1 MRPHHVALTLLSL
14 ATMGASAAPP
24 ADDPLVVI
32 SAHYANRAQL
42 QTIAAHFQHL
52 LINEKTHTVRVEATH
67 DEMMALR
74 RQGVNA
80 QIDDAATQRLRAS
93 ETRTSTTSMAS
104 MTSGVETQSI
114 SGYPC
119 YRTVDETYATM
130 DQLAAA
136 RPGLARVVDIGPTWL
151 ESRQAGA
158 GHRMRVLRLTNVATD
173 AQYPDK
179 PDMVVFASIHAREYT
194 PAELLTRFAESLVN
208 GYGTDQEATWLLDNF
223 RFHLVLQ
230 ANPDGREEAESGLS
244 WRKNVDNTN
253 GACSD
258 TTVGIDLNRNF
269 PYLWNTVAG
278 GSSGDPCASTYR
290 GPQRLSET
298 EAQNLM
304 RYVAGTP
311 NASGVYS
318 GGVFHAPVAPST
330 VVLKGGRTVTSQ
342 PAPVTGLFIDLHSYN
357 QVVLWPWAYS
367 ATPPRDAAAL
377 RTFGRRMAYFN
388 GYKPEQWYDMYAADG
403 TTGDSLYA
411 LLGVPSYT
419 IELGVAFFESCDTFQ
434 TSTLGKNLATLRYAA
449 RSLARPYE
457 MPSGPDATAVS
468 LSASSVA
475 RGTPIVVTATVD
487 DSLFNQSNGTEP
499 VQAIT
504 GARAYLDSR
513 PWLPAPRS
521 YAMRASDGAFN
532 ASRENV
538 TVSIPTATLSKGR
551 HVISVRGTDASNH
564 AGTPNAAYFFVQ

>member
-1 MRPHHVALTLLSL
+1 MRPHHVALSLLSL
-14 ATMGASAAPP
+14 AAMGASAAPP

-32 SAHYANRAQL
+32 SAHYANRAEL
-42 QTIAAHFQHL
+42 QKIASHFQHL
-52 LINEKTHTVRVEATH
+52 LINEKTHTIRVEATH
-67 DEMMALR
+67 DDMMALR
-74 RQGVNA
+74 RIGVNA
-80 QIDDAATQRLRAS
+80 QIDDAATQRMRAS
-93 ETRTSTTSMAS
+93 DAALSMAS
-104 MTSGVETQSI
+104 KSGVESQSI

-130 DQLAAA
+130 NQLASAH
-136 RPGLARVVDIGPTWL
+136 PSLARVVDIGPTWL

-158 GHRMRVLRLTNVATD
+158 GHRMRVLRLTNAATD
-173 AQYPDK
+173 AKYPDK

-230 ANPDGREEAESGLS
+230 ANPDGREEAEAGLS

-258 TTVGIDLNRNF
+258 TTYGIDLNRNF
-269 PYLWNTVAG
+269 PYQWNTVAG
-278 GSSGDPCASTYR
+278 ASSGDPCASTYR

-318 GGVFHAPVAPST
+318 GGVFHAPVAPSP
-330 VVLKGGRTVTSQ
+330 VARKQGGTMT
-342 PAPVTGLFIDLHSYN
+342 PAAPTVTGLFIDLHSYN

-367 ATPPRDAAAL
+367 AAPARDAVAL
-377 RTFGRRMAYFN
+377 QTFGRRMAYFN

-403 TTGDSLYA
+403 STGDSLYA
-411 LLGVPSYT
+411 LVGVPSYT
-419 IELGVAFFESCDTFQ
+419 IELGVAFFESCDTFE
-434 TSTLGKNLATLRYAA
+434 TSTLAKNLATLRYAA
-449 RSLARPYE
+449 RNLAGPYV
-457 MPSGPDATAVS
+457 MPAGPDTTAVS
-468 LSASSVA
+468 LSANSVTS
-475 RGTPIVVTATVD
+475 GTPVVVTATVD
-487 DSLFNQSNGTEP
+487 DTRFNQSNGTEP

-504 GARAYLDSR
+504 GATAYLDSR
-513 PWLPAPRS
+513 PWKASPRT

-538 TVSIPTATLSKGR
+538 TVTISTAGLSKGR
-551 HVISVRGTDASNH
+551 HVISVRGTDASQH
-564 AGTPNAAYFFVQ
+564 AGTPNAAYFVVQ

>member
-14 ATMGASAAPP
+14 ATMGASAAAP

-32 SAHYANRAQL
+32 SAHYANRAEL
-42 QTIAAHFQHL
+42 QKIASHFQHL
-52 LINEKTHTVRVEATH
+52 LINEKTHTIRVEATH

-74 RQGVNA
+74 RIGVNA
-80 QIDDAATQRLRAS
+80 QIDDAATQRMRAS
-93 ETRTSTTSMAS
+93 ETTMLQSSL
-104 MTSGVETQSI
+104 ETQSI

-130 DQLAAA
+130 NQLAAA
-136 RPGLARVVDIGPTWL
+136 RPTLARVIDIGPTWL

-158 GHRMRVLRLTNVATD
+158 GHRMRVLRLTNAATD
-173 AQYPDK
+173 ARYPNK
-179 PDMVVFASIHAREYT
+179 PDMVIFASIHAREYT

-208 GYGTDQEATWLLDNF
+208 GYGTDAEATWLLDNF

-230 ANPDGREEAESGLS
+230 ANPDGREMAESGLS
-244 WRKNVDNTN
+244 WRKNVDNAN
-253 GACSD
+253 GACAD
-258 TTVGIDLNRNF
+258 TDVGIDLNRNF
-269 PYLWNTVAG
+269 PYLWDTVAG

-311 NASGVYS
+311 NSSGVYS
-318 GGVFHAPVAPST
+318 GGVFHAPVAPAPGFN
-330 VVLKGGRTVTSQ
+330 KGGHVMASQ
-342 PAPVTGLFIDLHSYN
+342 PPPVTGMFIDLHSYN

-367 ATPPRDAAAL
+367 ATPPRDAVAL
-377 RTFGRRMAYFN
+377 QTFGRRMAYFN

-449 RSLARPYE
+449 RNLARPYE
-457 MPSGPDATAVS
+457 MPSGPDTTAVS
-468 LSASSVA
+468 LSAVSVA
-475 RGTPIVVTATVD
+475 QGTPVVVTATVD

-499 VQAIT
+499 VQAIAS
-504 GARAYLDSR
+504 ARVYVDSR
-513 PWLPAPRS
+513 PWLSTSRS
-521 YAMRASDGAFN
+521 YPMRPSDGAFN
-532 ASRENV
+532 AARETV
-538 TVSIPTATLSKGR
+538 TVSIPTGGLSKGR
-551 HVISVRGTDASNH
+551 HVVSVRGTDASNH
-564 AGTPNAAYFFVQ
+564 AGTPNAAYFVVQ

>member
-14 ATMGASAAPP
+14 ATMAASAAPP

-32 SAHYANRAQL
+32 SAHYANRAEL
-42 QTIAAHFQHL
+42 QKIASHFQHL
-52 LINEKTHTVRVEATH
+52 LINEKTHTIRVEATH

-74 RQGVNA
+74 RIGVNA
-80 QIDDAATQRLRAS
+80 QIDDAATQRMRAS
-93 ETRTSTTSMAS
+93 EAAM

-130 DQLAAA
+130 DQLAAT
-136 RPGLARVVDIGPTWL
+136 RPGLARVIDIGPTWL

-158 GHRMRVLRLTNVATD
+158 GHRMRVLRLTNAATD
-173 AQYPDK
+173 ARYPNK
-179 PDMVVFASIHAREYT
+179 PDMVIFASIHAREYT

-208 GYGTDQEATWLLDNF
+208 GYGTDAEATWLLDNF

-230 ANPDGREEAESGLS
+230 ANPDGRVKAESGLS

-253 GACSD
+253 GACAD
-258 TTVGIDLNRNF
+258 TDVGIDLNRNF
-269 PYLWNTVAG
+269 PYLWDTVAG

-318 GGVFHAPVAPST
+318 GGVFHKPVTPT
-330 VVLKGGRTVTSQ
+330 PVTLRDGRTIVPQ
-342 PAPVTGLFIDLHSYN
+342 PPTVTGMFIDLHSYN

-367 ATPPRDAAAL
+367 STPAHDAAAL
-377 RTFGRRMAYFN
+377 QTFGRRMAYFN
-388 GYKPEQWYDMYAADG
+388 GYKPEQWFDMYAADG

-434 TSTLGKNLATLRYAA
+434 NSTLAKNLATLRYAA
-449 RSLARPYE
+449 RNLAGPYV
-457 MPSGPDATAVS
+457 MPSGPNTTAVS
-468 LSASSVA
+468 LSATTVA
-475 RGTPIVVTATVD
+475 QGTPVVVTATVD

-504 GARAYLDSR
+504 GARAYLDAR
-513 PWLPAPRS
+513 PWLPAPRGT

-532 ASRENV
+532 ATRENV
-538 TVSIPTATLSKGR
+538 TVSISTAGLSKGR
-551 HVISVRGTDASNH
+551 HVIAVRGTDASKH
-564 AGTPNAAYFFVQ
+564 AGTPNAAYFVVQ